1 MKIKG
6 VELRSSY
13 LLAATL
19 AVVALV
25 WVLSGVIG
33 GASNP
38 ADAPRESAVE
48 AAPERAL
55 TRVRVRR
62 QTTEM
67 HRQEL
72 ILRGQSA
79 ASRSVE
85 LKAET
90 SSRIATIGAEEGR
103 RVVAGQVIVELA
115 REERDAR
122 LAQARALLR
131 QRQVEYDAASKLSKK
146 GFRADTKLA
155 ESEALLDVARAELK
169 AVEVDAGNTTVV
181 APFDGV
187 LESRYV
193 EVGDFL
199 DIGDKVARII
209 DLDPIYIVVNAAER
223 DVGRL
228 SRGDPATAR
237 LLSGDTVEGRV
248 HYISAAADPETRTFR
263 VEVEVPNPDHR
274 LADGVSAEVR
284 LIVDTVR
291 AHRVSPA
298 VLTLDD
304 LGQVGVKTVNTEGI
318 VEFHQVGIVSDGA
331 DGIWL
336 DGLPE
341 TIDVITVGQE
351 FVRPGQTV
359 EPVHA
364 AAAE

>member
-1 MKIKG
+1 MKING
-6 VELRSSY
+6 HELRPSY
-13 LLAATL
+13 LMAGTL
-19 AVVALV
+19 AVVALL

-33 GASNP
+33 GTSSP
-38 ADAPRESAVE
+38 ADAPPETAVE
-48 AAPERAL
+48 EAPERPL
-55 TRVRVRR
+55 TRVRVRH
-62 QTTEM
+62 QTTEL

-90 SSRIATIGAEEGR
+90 SSRIETIGAEEGR
-103 RVVAGQVIVELA
+103 PVAAGQVIVELA

-122 LAQARALLR
+122 LEQAHALLR
-131 QRQVEYDAASKLSKK
+131 QRQVEYDAALKLSKK

-155 ESEALLDVARAELK
+155 ESKALLDVARAELK
-169 AVEVDAGNTTVV
+169 TVEIDAGNTTVT
-181 APFDGV
+181 APFDGI

-199 DIGDKVARII
+199 DVGDKVARII
-209 DLDPIYIVVNAAER
+209 DLDPVYIVVNAAER
-223 DVGRL
+223 DVSRL

-237 LLSGDTVEGRV
+237 LLSGDIVEGRV

-263 VEVEVPNPDHR
+263 VEVEVPNPDLK
-274 LADGVSAEVR
+274 LADGVSAELR

-304 LGQVGVKTVNTEGI
+304 LGDVGVKIVNADGV
-318 VEFHQVGIVSDGA
+318 VEFHTVGIVSDRA

-351 FVRPGQTV
+351 FVKAGQKV
-359 EPVHA
+359 EPVE